1 MITLNDYMATAQNG
15 FLGGEATGQ
24 AELLKAMQA
33 GAITGRDTTGQILG
47 QEPLKVESL
56 EHTLKLLES
65 RTQDIKLLNA
75 IPKMTAYNT
84 VEEFIQLVSY
94 GSQRGGFYREG
105 ELSNVEDSSYVRR
118 AQYIKYLQVT
128 GEVTLQA
135 QMVRSYVDAMSQEV
149 KNKMMWIN
157 RLADKTLVH
166 GDSDVVPE
174 QFDSIYK
181 QHASVGTAN
190 GFLYSTWDAYYNSG
204 TVIDLRGKSLK
215 QADVEDGAVK
225 VDANYGNVDS
235 VFAPTTVLSA
245 LSKDYFATQRII
257 QDGSGFSGT
266 AGTVV
271 KAIDTTIGKVNLM
284 SDKFMSKAIA
294 KKTSNP
300 SDGNQSPVA
309 AASLSAAL
317 VATDASSK
325 FVAGDAGNV
334 FYAVAAV
341 NRFGESA
348 LTAYGT
354 AVTLAAGKSV
364 DLTITDGTGAIAA
377 DGYVVYRTEITAAA
391 TPAGLDF
398 YPIFKV
404 SRAMVASGFDGAA
417 ANVVRDRGMF
427 LPNTE
432 EAFITEMS
440 DEVLAIKQLAPLSK
454 LDLATLSMSRRFIVF
469 LFLCL
474 QLSAPKK
481 VVRYINVAKT
491 YKP

>member
-33 GAITGRDTTGQILG
+33 GAITGRDTTGLTLG

-190 GFLYSTWDAYYNSG
+190 GFLVQHMG
-204 TVIDLRGKSLK
+204 
-215 QADVEDGAVK
+215 
-225 VDANYGNVDS
+225 
-235 VFAPTTVLSA
+235 
-245 LSKDYFATQRII
+245 
-257 QDGSGFSGT
+257 
-266 AGTVV
+266 
-271 KAIDTTIGKVNLM
+271 
-284 SDKFMSKAIA
+284 
-294 KKTSNP
+294 
-300 SDGNQSPVA
+300 
-309 AASLSAAL
+309 
-317 VATDASSK
+317 
-325 FVAGDAGNV
+325 
-334 FYAVAAV
+334 
-341 NRFGESA
+341 
-348 LTAYGT
+348 
-354 AVTLAAGKSV
+354 
-364 DLTITDGTGAIAA
+364 
-377 DGYVVYRTEITAAA
+377 
-391 TPAGLDF
+391 
-398 YPIFKV
+398 
-404 SRAMVASGFDGAA
+404 
-417 ANVVRDRGMF
+417 
-427 LPNTE
+427 
-432 EAFITEMS
+432 
-440 DEVLAIKQLAPLSK
+440 
-454 LDLATLSMSRRFIVF
+454 
-469 LFLCL
+469 CL
-474 QLSAPKK
+474 L
-481 VVRYINVAKT
+481 
-491 YKP
+491 